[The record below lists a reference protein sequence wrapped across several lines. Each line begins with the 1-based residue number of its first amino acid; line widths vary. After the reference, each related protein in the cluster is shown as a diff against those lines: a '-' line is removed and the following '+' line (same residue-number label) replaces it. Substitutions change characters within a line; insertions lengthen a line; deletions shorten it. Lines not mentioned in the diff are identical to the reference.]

1 MRMKAAGISTI
12 RVAEFAWAI
21 FEPREGEFSF
31 AFFDGFLALCKEIG
45 MKVIFGTPTAT
56 PPAWLTEKY
65 PDTLYQ
71 YRPEWLGRQSL
82 DLYIPSLQTAIE
94 YQGIQH
100 YLPVEFFGGEDAL
113 DKRQELD
120 RQKKALCNENAVR
133 LIEWPYDIEPTDAN
147 VKALLS

>member
-1 MRMKAAGISTI
+1 VQTNVQPVFIQSNQETY
-12 RVAEFAWAI
+12 
-21 FEPREGEFSF
+21 EPLRKS
-31 AFFDGFLALCKEIG
+31 
-45 MKVIFGTPTAT
+45 
-56 PPAWLTEKY
+56 Y

-82 DLYIPSLQTAIE
+82 YLYIPSLQTAIE